1 MGFMQEIPQ
10 TRKAPFFTEFRKNDW
25 IPHFHWEASIDRVA
39 DTINQPH
46 EDYPA
51 RIPAT
56 KEAILHLLSNLEE
69 QPRITLDML
78 RAIHRTVFPD
88 HGAKAGQW
96 RAVNIQVADHIA
108 PNWGWMD
115 KLMEELEQRY
125 WDTEMSIQTLR
136 HWYYDFN
143 TIHPLRD
150 GNGRTGGITVAAISY
165 HLLGIYLTPGS
176 GP

>member
-39 DTINQPH
+39 DTINRPH

-56 KEAILHLLSNLEE
+56 KHAILQLLPTLED
-69 QPRITLDML
+69 PVRITLSTL
-78 RAIHRTVFPD
+78 RQIHQTVFPD
-88 HGAKAGQW
+88 HGQRAGQW
-96 RAVNIQVADHIA
+96 RTINVQVANHIA
-108 PNWGWMD
+108 PRWEWMD
-115 KLMEELEQRY
+115 KLMEKLEQRY
-125 WDTEMSIQTLR
+125 WDIELSPENLR
-136 HWYYDFN
+136 HWHYDFN

-150 GNGRTGGITVAAISY
+150 GNGRTGGIAVAAISY

-176 GP
+176 GT